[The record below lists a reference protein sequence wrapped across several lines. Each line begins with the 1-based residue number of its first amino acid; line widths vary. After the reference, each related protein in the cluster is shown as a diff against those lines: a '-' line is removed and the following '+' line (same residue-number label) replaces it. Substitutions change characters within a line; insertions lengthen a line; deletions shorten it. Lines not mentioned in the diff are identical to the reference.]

1 MAYTFLDNPVAE
13 IMDLVVNL
21 SKHPSLKIS
30 GISDNSTSDISSST
44 NALTNSVSASVIG
57 AKNTKLF
64 VIGLIP
70 PDYPVSYIPIK
81 ALPKDVKTVTPVEV
95 TQKTQRDKT
104 QTANVNA
111 VSQKVQMSDVR
122 ALMSKYFAQNLNGR
136 QPSDEL
142 LNLMFAQ
149 CCLETGAANKNSST
163 IKDVQGMTN
172 YNIASMHSGQ
182 GSSTDGYVKGQG
194 FPANVQGTPVTPTFY
209 AIPDSKGNITFT
221 GSDGNPYTINAKSGY
236 SSQNISVPML
246 PYKDG
251 VLAVDPT
258 NPANSAMIKSLYSG
272 PTNYLGLDTE
282 AGTPY
287 LGPFYSYNSLDEGVA
302 AYMSYLLNSF
312 PGILTATNGQ
322 SFDDAIQNGVPPPKK
337 FHDPTVND
345 DYIKALDNI
354 SNLASKKF
362 QPSGNDEGSTGIIA
376 FGASTDS
383 SDPLGPV
390 YGRNIIANE
399 SRMQIVNEQ
408 KAYLNNQIN
417 IMHSIPPL
425 IMLVNPSDFK
435 RNYENLVDFSTKVR
449 AGNVVHTWLE
459 RPMKISCS
467 GVSAAQY
474 AVYAD
479 GSGGL
484 SNYDRIQTISYMNL
498 MSLAMIYKNNGMIFG
513 DSGLTDEGVMI
524 LPGSVFIYY
533 DDMLYLGSFDDFSIT
548 DNAEKPYNLEYSF
561 NFTTR
566 FTTEFTV

>member
-1 MAYTFLDNPVAE
+1 MHT
-13 IMDLVVNL
+13 
-21 SKHPSLKIS
+21 
-30 GISDNSTSDISSST
+30 GSSSQ
-44 NALTNSVSASVIG
+44 
-57 AKNTKLF
+57 
-64 VIGLIP
+64 
-70 PDYPVSYIPIK
+70 PVQGYFP
-81 ALPKDVKTVTPVEV
+81 AGEDVKGSETFGT
-95 TQKTQRDKT
+95 
-104 QTANVNA
+104 TA
-111 VSQKVQMSDVR
+111 D
-122 ALMSKYFAQNLNGR
+122 
-136 QPSDEL
+136 
-142 LNLMFAQ
+142 
-149 CCLETGAANKNSST
+149 AN
-163 IKDVQGMTN
+163 
-172 YNIASMHSGQ
+172 
-182 GSSTDGYVKGQG
+182 
-194 FPANVQGTPVTPTFY
+194 
-209 AIPDSKGNITFT
+209 GNITFIKNGQEYNINPLISSDSRFIT
-221 GSDGNPYTINAKSGY
+221 LNTSKNSWIVADTQGSTKNQA
-236 SSQNISVPML
+236 ML
-246 PYKDG
+246 NSM
-251 VLAVDPT
+251 T
-258 NPANSAMIKSLYSG
+258 NGTP
-272 PTNYLGLDTE
+272 NYLGSDTE
-282 AGTPY
+282 GGVAY
-287 LGPFYSYNSLDEGVA
+287 IGPMSSYNSLDEGVS
-302 AYMSYLLNSF
+302 AYMSYLLNTF
-312 PGILTATNGQ
+312 PDVVNATDAVSYNE
-322 SFDDAIQNGVPPPKK
+322 AIQNGVGTPPNQHK
-337 FHDPTVND
+337 FHDSTGDNNQK
-345 DYIKALDNI
+345 YIDGLNKI
-354 SNLASKKF
+354 SNVASGKYP
-362 QPSGNDEGSTGIIA
+362 PSSGDVSNTGIIA

-408 KAYLNNQIN
+408 KTYLNNQIN

-425 IMLVNPSDFK
+425 VMLVNPSDFK

-459 RPMKISCS
+459 QPMKISCS